1 MNVLLVS
8 PYRGALLELAGV
20 RMQPLGV
27 SYIAASLKE
36 AGHDVQIQLLEDQT
50 ALPDFTGADV
60 VGISCNTI
68 QFIPGLKVAKLARQL
83 GKIVIMGGPHPT
95 SSPEEAL
102 QSGYVDYVVRA
113 EGEATSVELLEGLN
127 AGKLFDPSKVLGLSW
142 IDKESGRIIHNPSR
156 PFIQNLD
163 RIPFP
168 IREADWRYGSN
179 GTGHSRK
186 PAQIPLITTRGC
198 PYGCKFCDVHV
209 LAGRRF
215 RTRSIENT
223 AKEIEKL
230 LTMHG
235 AERILIVDDII
246 NFDSAR
252 LIDMFDTLIRRDLDY
267 VRWVMG
273 RGDHLV
279 KEPETAEVMA
289 AAGVE
294 QMFLGIESPNERIIK
309 AYKKGGT
316 ASTDTSVK
324 AVELLKQYGIETWG
338 AFILGEPSETMED
351 VNRTIQFAKMIN
363 PGTAQFTIL
372 TPYPGTDLWNEVK
385 PKILTRNWELY
396 DTMHSVFRHDNI
408 EPKELEHAVL
418 RAYTSFYTQPRR
430 ILREMLK
437 RDHHGRVDIKD
448 VVKILRGLKVVFGN
462 HHMQEAIEGE

>member
-95 SSPEEAL
+95 SSPDEAL
-102 QSGYVDYVVRA
+102 ESGYVDYVVRA
-113 EGEATSVELLEGLN
+113 EGEVTSVELLEGLN
-127 AGKLFDPSKVLGLSW
+127 AGKHFDPSKVLGLSW

-179 GTGHSRK
+179 GSGHSRK

-198 PYGCKFCDVHV
+198 PYGCKFCDVHI

-215 RTRSIENT
+215 RARSIENA
-223 AKEIEKL
+223 AKEIEEL
-230 LTMHG
+230 VTRDG

-279 KEPETAEVMA
+279 P
-289 AAGVE
+289 
-294 QMFLGIESPNERIIK
+294 
-309 AYKKGGT
+309 
-316 ASTDTSVK
+316 
-324 AVELLKQYGIETWG
+324 
-338 AFILGEPSETMED
+338 
-351 VNRTIQFAKMIN
+351 
-363 PGTAQFTIL
+363 
-372 TPYPGTDLWNEVK
+372 
-385 PKILTRNWELY
+385 
-396 DTMHSVFRHDNI
+396 
-408 EPKELEHAVL
+408 
-418 RAYTSFYTQPRR
+418 
-430 ILREMLK
+430 
-437 RDHHGRVDIKD
+437 
-448 VVKILRGLKVVFGN
+448 
-462 HHMQEAIEGE
+462 